1 MLKSLL
7 IKNYALIDEI
17 TIDFAEK
24 LSIITGETG
33 AGKSILLGAV
43 QLLLGGRADRNLL
56 SDPTAKCLVEASFTE
71 YPKTI
76 SEILN
81 THDLDDYGDSLIIR
95 REITPS
101 GKSRAFVN
109 DTPVTLAIVKTLASE
124 LIDLNR
130 QHDLLDVQKVQFHYG
145 LVDSIAL
152 KPSQYDEYYALFKE
166 RQAAINKVETLRTE
180 LATLT
185 QERNYIQFQLNEVE
199 ELNLQVG
206 EYTEIESNIEK
217 LEQSQEIT
225 SLLSETQDVM
235 INREDSLSDTIRTL
249 RNRWEAI
256 GNIDQVFNAIAERIA
271 GLGEEIIDISS
282 EISGMDDLSTT
293 EMSLDELHIRRDSIA
308 SLLLK
313 HGINTEEELTA
324 LKDGWYEALSKTD
337 NLQYEIDKLDRSI
350 QTLTDKVKKAA
361 DGISK
366 KRIGHFGQLEKAV
379 NERLVNLSM
388 DHADIKVKHA
398 YSDEPHKLG
407 IDDLEIVFSSN
418 KGSEYRSIKDIASG
432 GEMSR
437 LMLCMKAAGAD
448 SIHLPTLIFDEID
461 AGVSGNVAHKM
472 GTMLKSIADNHQVIV
487 ITHSPQVAAKA
498 DLHLEVYKDSSGDKA
513 ISNLKALNKDEQ
525 VIAIAKMLSGE
536 TPTESAIKNAKELVK
551 TK

>member
-17 TIDFAEK
+17 TIEFADK

-56 SDPTAKCLVEASFTE
+56 SDPNAKCLVEAVFTS

-76 SEILN
+76 SDILN

-95 REITPS
+95 REMTPS

-109 DTPVTLAIVKTLASE
+109 DTPVTLAVVKALASE

-130 QHDLLDVQKVQFHYG
+130 QHDLLDVQKVQFHYE

-152 KPSQYDEYYALFKE
+152 KPGQYEQYAELFQE
-166 RQAAINKVETLRTE
+166 RQTTVKKVEALRAE

-199 ELNLQVG
+199 ELNLQGG
-206 EYTEIESNIEK
+206 EYAEVESSIEK
-217 LEQSQEIT
+217 LEQSQEII

-235 INREDSLSDTIRTL
+235 INREDSLSDAIRTL

-256 GNIDQVFNAIAERIA
+256 ANIDKDYNKVAERIA

-282 EISGMDDLSTT
+282 EISGMDDMSNTELSL
-293 EMSLDELHIRRDSIA
+293 EDLHSRRDSIA

-313 HGINTEEELTA
+313 HGVDSEEELTE
-324 LKDGWYEALSKTD
+324 LQDGWQEALSKTD
-337 NLQYEIDKLDRSI
+337 NLQDEIDQLDGRI
-350 QTLTDKVKKAA
+350 KTLTDKVNKAA
-361 DGISK
+361 NGISK
-366 KRIGHFGQLEKAV
+366 KRISHFSQLEKAV

-388 DHADIKVKHA
+388 NHADIKVKHT
-398 YSDEPHKLG
+398 YSDNPHRLG
-407 IDDLEIVFSSN
+407 IDNLEIVFSSN

-448 SIHLPTLIFDEID
+448 SIHLPTLVFDEID

-498 DLHLEVYKDSSGDKA
+498 DLHLEVYKDNSGDKA
-513 ISNLKALNKDEQ
+513 KSSLKALNKEEQ

-536 TPTESAIKNAKELVK
+536 TPTDSAIKNAKELVK

>member
-324 LKDGWYEALSKTD
+324 LKDGWHEALSKTD

>member
-76 SEILN
+76 TEILN

>member
-17 TIDFAEK
+17 TIEFADK

-56 SDPTAKCLVEASFTE
+56 SDPDAKCLVEAVFSD

-76 SEILN
+76 TEILN
-81 THDLDDYGDSLIIR
+81 SHDLDDYGDSLIIR

-152 KPSQYDEYYALFKE
+152 KPGQYDQYYSVYKE
-166 RQAAINKVETLRTE
+166 RQAAIKKVETLRAE

-199 ELNLQVG
+199 ELNLQSG
-206 EYTEIESNIEK
+206 EYIEIERNIEK

-225 SLLSETQDVM
+225 SLLSETQDMM
-235 INREDSLSDTIRTL
+235 INREDSLSDAIRTL

-256 GNIDQVFNAIAERIA
+256 SNIDKVFNAIAERIA

-282 EISGMDDLSTT
+282 EISGMDDLSNT
-293 EMSLDELHIRRDSIA
+293 ELSLEELHTRRDSIA

-313 HGINTEEELTA
+313 HGVNTEEELID
-324 LKDGWYEALSKTD
+324 LQDGWQVALSKTD
-337 NLQYEIDKLDRSI
+337 NLQVDIDKLDKNI
-350 QTLTDKVKKAA
+350 QILTEKVQKAA

-366 KRIGHFGQLEKAV
+366 KRISHFGQLEKAV

-388 DHADIKVKHA
+388 DHADIKVKHT
-398 YSDEPHKLG
+398 YSEEPHKLG

-448 SIHLPTLIFDEID
+448 SIHLPTLVFDEID

-498 DLHLEVYKDSSGDKA
+498 DLHLEVYKDNTGDKA
-513 ISNLKALNKDEQ
+513 ISSLKALNKDEQ

-536 TPTESAIKNAKELVK
+536 TPTETAIKNAKELVK

>member
-17 TIDFAEK
+17 TIEFADK

-56 SDPTAKCLVEASFTE
+56 SDPDAKCLVEAVFSD

-76 SEILN
+76 TEILN
-81 THDLDDYGDSLIIR
+81 SHDLDDYGDSLIIR

-152 KPSQYDEYYALFKE
+152 KPGQYDQYYSVYKE
-166 RQAAINKVETLRTE
+166 RQAAIKKVETLRAE

-199 ELNLQVG
+199 ELNLQSG
-206 EYTEIESNIEK
+206 EYIEIERNIEK

-225 SLLSETQDVM
+225 SLLSETQDMM
-235 INREDSLSDTIRTL
+235 INREDSLSDAIRTL

-256 GNIDQVFNAIAERIA
+256 SNIDKVFNAIAERIA

-282 EISGMDDLSTT
+282 EISGMDDLSNT
-293 EMSLDELHIRRDSIA
+293 ELSLEELHTRRDCIA

-313 HGINTEEELTA
+313 HGVNTEEELID
-324 LKDGWYEALSKTD
+324 LQDGWQVALSKTD
-337 NLQYEIDKLDRSI
+337 NLQVDIDKLDKNI
-350 QTLTDKVKKAA
+350 QILTEKVQKAA

-366 KRIGHFGQLEKAV
+366 KRISHFGQLEKAV

-388 DHADIKVKHA
+388 DHADIKVKHT
-398 YSDEPHKLG
+398 YSEEPHKLG

-448 SIHLPTLIFDEID
+448 SIHLPTLVFDEID

-498 DLHLEVYKDSSGDKA
+498 DLHLEVYKDNTGDKA
-513 ISNLKALNKDEQ
+513 ISSLKALNKDEQ

-536 TPTESAIKNAKELVK
+536 TPTETAIKNAKELVK